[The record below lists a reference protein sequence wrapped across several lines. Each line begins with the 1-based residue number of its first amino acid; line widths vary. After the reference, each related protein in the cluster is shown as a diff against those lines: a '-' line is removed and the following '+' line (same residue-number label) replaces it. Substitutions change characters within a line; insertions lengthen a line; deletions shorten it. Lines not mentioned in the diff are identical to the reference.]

1 MARLPTPG
9 SDDGTWGDILNDYLS
24 QSHNPDG
31 TLSASAIPDASVTPA
46 KLSQAYVPS
55 SEKGSANGI
64 ATLDGTGKVPSSQ
77 LPAAGSTPD
86 ATTTSKG
93 VIQLAGDLGGT
104 ADTPTVPGLAGKEP
118 TIAAGTNAQYFR
130 GDKSWQTLDKSA
142 VGLANVDNT
151 SDANKPVSTAT
162 QTALDGKASTSHA
175 HSIVDVTNLQTSL
188 DAKADETVTISGG
201 TSLTGGGDLSA
212 NRTLTLVG
220 DAATPGNSRYY
231 GTDGAGAKGFHA
243 LPVGDPTMG
252 GDLSGAASNA
262 QIAAGV
268 VGSTELADGSVTEPK
283 LDVSNSPA
291 NGQVLSWNGTNFTW
305 VTPSSSSGYVQGDG
319 IAKITVGTTAPGS
332 PQIGD
337 LWVNT

>member
-31 TLSASAIPDASVTPA
+31 TLSASAIPDASVTPS

-55 SEKGSANGI
+55 SEKGAASGV

-93 VIQLAGDLGGT
+93 VVQLAGDLGGT
-104 ADTPTVPGLAGKEP
+104 ADMPTVPGLAGKEP
-118 TIAAGTNAQYFR
+118 TIAAGTNAQYLR
-130 GDKSWQTLDKSA
+130 GDKTWQTLDKAA

-162 QTALDGKASTSHA
+162 QAA
-175 HSIVDVTNLQTSL
+175 L
-188 DAKADETVTISGG
+188 DAKAAASRTVATSN
-201 TSLTGGGDLSA
+201 SLTGGGDLTA
-212 NRTLTLVG
+212 DRTLSLVG
-220 DAATPGNSRYY
+220 DAAAPGNSRYY
-231 GTDGAGAKGFHA
+231 GTDGTGAKGYHVI
-243 LPVGDPTMG
+243 PSQDPTMG
-252 GDLSGAASNA
+252 GDLSGTASNA
-262 QIAAGV
+262 QIVAGA
-268 VGSTELADGSVTEPK
+268 VGSTKLADGSVTEPK
-283 LDVSNSPA
+283 LDVSNAPA

-305 VTPSSSSGYVQGDG
+305 VTPSSNSGYVQGDG
-319 IAKITVGTTAPGS
+319 IAKITVGVTAPSG
-332 PQIGD
+332 PITGD
-337 LWVNT
+337 VWINI